1 MATKTNTKKVATKA
15 NTAKKSTT
23 KSTKKVDNKKVDNKA
38 KVNQTVSID
47 EIMKMYKECGIKCY
61 NPDAV
66 GKYRIMGSKK
76 GSSLNLQKNKYIIYS
91 TEVDFEEVQKVE
103 KKYKDLVLV
112 KGGNS
117 QDKSRPNKVEFTALE
132 TLKAVLALYAKN
144 PLNKVATAK

>member
-1 MATKTNTKKVATKA
+1 MATTKTTKKVATKA
-15 NTAKKSTT
+15 TTT
-23 KSTKKVDNKKVDNKA
+23 KSTKKVDNKKVNKA

-47 EIMKMYKECGIKCY
+47 EVMKMYKECGIKCY

-91 TEVDFEEVQKVE
+91 TDVDFEEVQKVE

-117 QDKSRPNKVEFTALE
+117 QDKSRPNKVEITALE

>member
-1 MATKTNTKKVATKA
+1 MATTKTTKETKKVATKA
-15 NTAKKSTT
+15 TTAKKST
-23 KSTKKVDNKKVDNKA
+23 KKVDNKA

-47 EIMKMYKECGIKCY
+47 EVMKMYKECGIKCY

-91 TEVDFEEVQKVE
+91 TDVDFEEVQKVE

-117 QDKSRPNKVEFTALE
+117 QDKSRPNKVEITALE

>member
-1 MATKTNTKKVATKA
+1 MATTKTNTKKVATKEV
-15 NTAKKSTT
+15 KKSTT
-23 KSTKKVDNKKVDNKA
+23 KSTKKVDNKA

-47 EIMKMYKECGIKCY
+47 EVMKMYKECGIKCY

-91 TEVDFEEVQKVE
+91 TDVDFEEVQKVE

-117 QDKSRPNKVEFTALE
+117 QDKSRPNKVEITALE

>member
-1 MATKTNTKKVATKA
+1 MATTKTNTKETKKVATKA
-15 NTAKKSTT
+15 TTAKN
-23 KSTKKVDNKKVDNKA
+23 TKKVDNKKVDNKA

-47 EIMKMYKECGIKCY
+47 EIVKMYKECGIKCY

-91 TEVDFEEVQKVE
+91 TDVDFEEVQKVE

>member
-1 MATKTNTKKVATKA
+1 MATTKTNTKETKKVATKA
-15 NTAKKSTT
+15 TTAK
-23 KSTKKVDNKKVDNKA
+23 KSTKKVDNKKVNKA

-47 EIMKMYKECGIKCY
+47 EVMKMYKECGIKCY

-91 TEVDFEEVQKVE
+91 TDVDFREVQKVE

-117 QDKSRPNKVEFTALE
+117 QDKSRPNTVEITALE

-144 PLNKVATAK
+144 PLNKVVTAK

>member
-1 MATKTNTKKVATKA
+1 MATTKTTKETKKVATKA
-15 NTAKKSTT
+15 TTAKKST
-23 KSTKKVDNKKVDNKA
+23 TKKVDNKKVNKA

-47 EIMKMYKECGIKCY
+47 EVMKMYKECGIKCY

-91 TEVDFEEVQKVE
+91 TDVDFEEVQKVE

-117 QDKSRPNKVEFTALE
+117 QDKSRPNKVEITALE

>member
-1 MATKTNTKKVATKA
+1 MATTKTNTKKAATKA
-15 NTAKKSTT
+15 TTAKKSTT
-23 KSTKKVDNKKVDNKA
+23 KKVDNKA

-47 EIMKMYKECGIKCY
+47 EVMKMYKECGIKCY

-91 TEVDFEEVQKVE
+91 TDVDFEEVKKVE

-117 QDKSRPNKVEFTALE
+117 QDKSRPNKVEITALE